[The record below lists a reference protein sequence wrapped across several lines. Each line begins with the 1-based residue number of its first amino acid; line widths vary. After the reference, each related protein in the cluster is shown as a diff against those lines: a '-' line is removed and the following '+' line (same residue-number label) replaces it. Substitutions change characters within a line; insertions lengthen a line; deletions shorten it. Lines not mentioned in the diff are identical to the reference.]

1 MNKKYK
7 ASLIKARNKLL
18 SPLKVQIE
26 KLEAEII
33 ILEKALAKNQEK
45 LIKLSSSQDSN
56 ELVDLYK
63 EVASQEKAI
72 EEEFEHL
79 SRVQEEHDGIVKEY
93 ALKIGEE

>member
-1 MNKKYK
+1 M
-7 ASLIKARNKLL
+7 IKARNKLL

-45 LIKLSSSQDSN
+45 LIKLSSSQDSS

-79 SRVQEEHDGIVKEY
+79 SRVQEEHDGIVKSMRSK
-93 ALKIGEE
+93 LVRNKK

>member
-45 LIKLSSSQDSN
+45 LIKLSSSQDSS